1 MSEKERLL
9 ENTLEEL
16 ETSKHQLETQRNEL
30 QDKNNQLQL
39 LLEENKLLN
48 SSGEKSLGEKY

>member
-9 ENTLEEL
+9 ENTLAEL

-48 SSGEKSLGEKY
+48 SSGEKSLGEK